1 MTTHNTTFDPG
12 ALCSRKLWRIV
23 AGQEDQQVLDEGS
36 LQQAIA
42 ELAERRHY
50 LAELERLGKLERRH

>member
-1 MTTHNTTFDPG
+1 MTTQNNTFNPG
-12 ALCSRKLWRIV
+12 EFCSRKLWRIV
-23 AGQEDQQVLDEGS
+23 AGQENHQSFDEKS
-36 LQQAIA
+36 LQKAIA